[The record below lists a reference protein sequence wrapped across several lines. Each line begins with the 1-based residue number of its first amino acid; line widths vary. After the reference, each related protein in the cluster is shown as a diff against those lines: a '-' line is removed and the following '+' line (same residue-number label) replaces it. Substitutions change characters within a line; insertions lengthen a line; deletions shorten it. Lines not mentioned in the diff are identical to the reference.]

1 VGKRAGVDSGMR
13 ANVPIY
19 VADRM
24 KALKHENRELRQ
36 VSEMPRKASMYF
48 AMAEFDRPLKR

>member
-1 VGKRAGVDSGMR
+1 MR

-24 KALKHENRELRQ
+24 KALKRKNCEQRR
-36 VSEMPRKASMYF
+36 VSEIPPKASAYCK
-48 AMAEFDRPLKR
+48 MAEFDRPLKR

>member
-1 VGKRAGVDSGMR
+1 MR